1 MDRLREGTLDA
12 RKFLTNI
19 GKQRVCPGEVACGA
33 ELFQFAQRSSERFT
47 QAIQYR
53 RGFNQIEIDQLL
65 HLIFLVISNLA
76 RAIGTPIN
84 SLPPRAE
91 NVRRGR

>member
-1 MDRLREGTLDA
+1 MDRLREGTLGA

-65 HLIFLVISNLA
+65 HLT
-76 RAIGTPIN
+76 TPIN
-84 SLPPRAE
+84 SLLVRAE
-91 NVRRGR
+91 NLCRAR